1 MTTDERQTGTFTT
14 RGGWWVVAQI
24 PLLVAAYLIPL
35 WAGRSEPL
43 ERLDWIAGAGL
54 LLLGA
59 GVLQSA
65 AGLVALGPALTPFPR
80 PLARG
85 TLRTGGAYAL
95 VRHPIYTGILFMA
108 LGWSLYRH
116 SLPGVGLDVLLFGFF
131 DRKATREERWL
142 VERFPGYPA
151 YRRRVRKLIPWIY

>member
-1 MTTDERQTGTFTT
+1 MATDEHQTDTFTA

-35 WAGRSEPL
+35 WTGRSEPL
-43 ERLDWIAGAGL
+43 EQLDGIAGAGL
-54 LLLGA
+54 LLVGA
-59 GVLQSA
+59 GVLQCA
-65 AGLVALGPALTPFPR
+65 AGLVALGPALTPYPR

-85 TLRTGGAYAL
+85 ALRTGGVYGL

-116 SLPGVGLDVLLFGFF
+116 SLPGVGFDILLFVFF
-131 DRKATREERWL
+131 DRKAVREERWL
-142 VERFPGYPA
+142 VERFPDYAG
-151 YRRRVRKLIPWIY
+151 YRRRVRKLIPWVY